1 MASRSTSIREPE
13 AVTRLRDYV
22 LAHGVREHPQL
33 AALRAETAKLPMAAM
48 QISPEQGAFMAT
60 LIELIGAGRYLEIG
74 VFTGYSSLLAALAMP
89 ADGRVVALDVS
100 KEWTDI
106 GRKHWAAAGVA
117 DKIDLR
123 LGPALETLD
132 IMLARERDSFDMAFI
147 DADKGN
153 YPEYYERCL
162 ALVRPG
168 GLIALDNMFHYGRI
182 VDPSRANEETKLL
195 DGLNRRIKA
204 DERVTA
210 VLTLIGDGLTLARRR

>member
-33 AALRAETAKLPMAAM
+33 AKLRAETANLPMAAM

-60 LIELIGAGRYLEIG
+60 LIELIGARRYLEIG
-74 VFTGYSSLLAALAMP
+74 VFTGYSSLMAALAMP
-89 ADGRVVALDVS
+89 AEGRVVALDVS

-117 DKIDLR
+117 EKIDLR

-132 IMLARERDSFDMAFI
+132 AMLANERHSYDMAFI

-162 ALVRPG
+162 TLVRPG

-182 VDPSRANEETKLL
+182 VDPSRANDETRLL

-204 DERVTA
+204 DQRVTA